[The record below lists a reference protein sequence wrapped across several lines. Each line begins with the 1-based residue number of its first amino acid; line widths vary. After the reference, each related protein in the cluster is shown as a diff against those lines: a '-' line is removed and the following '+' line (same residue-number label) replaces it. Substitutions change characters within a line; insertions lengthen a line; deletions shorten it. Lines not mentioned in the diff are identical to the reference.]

1 MSEETTAPRLC
12 SEIQLFDLCEEE
24 ACDHK
29 TGKFCNKGELLT
41 RFETILAKEDERSP
55 EQYLAE
61 ELDEVEGEGDL
72 AYDEAFA
79 VDEYEDEGEDE
90 EEG

>member
-1 MSEETTAPRLC
+1 MSEETAVPRLC
-12 SEIQLFDLCEEE
+12 SEIQLFDLCEDEV
-24 ACDHK
+24 CDHK
-29 TGKFCNKGELLT
+29 TGKFCGKGELLAK
-41 RFETILAKEDERSP
+41 FETILAKEDERSP

>member
-1 MSEETTAPRLC
+1 MSEEKTTPRLC

-24 ACDHK
+24 RCDYK
-29 TGKFCNKGELLT
+29 SRKFCTKGELLS
-41 RFETILAKEDERSP
+41 RFETILAKEERSP

-61 ELDEVEGEGDL
+61 ELEEVEGEGDM

-79 VDEYEDEGEDE
+79 VDEYEEEYDE
-90 EEG
+90 EG

>member
-1 MSEETTAPRLC
+1 MSEETATPRLC
-12 SEIQLFDLCEEE
+12 SEIQLFDLCEED
-24 ACDHK
+24 ACTHK
-29 TGKFCNKGELLT
+29 TGKFCSKGELLA
-41 RFETILAKEDERSP
+41 RFETVLAKEDERSP

-61 ELDEVEGEGDL
+61 ELDDVEGEGDL

-79 VDEYEDEGEDE
+79 VDEYEDEDE

>member
-1 MSEETTAPRLC
+1 MSEEKAPQRLC

-24 ACDHK
+24 TCNYKSD
-29 TGKFCNKGELLT
+29 KFCTQGELLSK
-41 RFETILAKEDERSP
+41 FETVLAKDDERSAP
-55 EQYLAE
+55 QFLAE

-79 VDEYEDEGEDE
+79 VDEYEEEYE

>member
-1 MSEETTAPRLC
+1 MSETTKTPRLC

-24 ACDHK
+24 TCTYKSD
-29 TGKFCNKGELLT
+29 KFCTQGELLAK
-41 RFETILAKEDERSP
+41 FETVLAKEDDRSP
-55 EQYLAE
+55 AQYLAE
-61 ELDEVEGEGDL
+61 ELDDVEGEGDL

-79 VDEYEDEGEDE
+79 VDEYEEEYE

>member
-1 MSEETTAPRLC
+1 MSEEKTMPRLC

-24 ACDHK
+24 RCAFK
-29 TGKFCNKGELLT
+29 SQKFCTKGELLG
-41 RFETILAKEDERSP
+41 RFELLLAKEERSP

-61 ELDEVEGEGDL
+61 ELEEVEGEGEM

-79 VDEYEDEGEDE
+79 VDEYEEEYDE
-90 EEG
+90 EG

>member
-1 MSEETTAPRLC
+1 MNAASATPRLC
-12 SEIQLFDLCEEE
+12 SEIQLFDLCEEQSCGHRSE
-24 ACDHK
+24 
-29 TGKFCNKGELLT
+29 KFCTKGDLLA
-41 RFETILAKEDERSP
+41 RFETILARDDERSP

-79 VDEYEDEGEDE
+79 VDEYEEEYDE
-90 EEG
+90 EG

>member
-1 MSEETTAPRLC
+1 MSEEAPVPRLC

-24 ACDHK
+24 TCNYK
-29 TGKFCNKGELLT
+29 REKFCNKGELLT

-79 VDEYEDEGEDE
+79 VDEYEDEDE

>member
-1 MSEETTAPRLC
+1 MSEETTTPRLC
-12 SEIQLFDLCEEE
+12 SEIQLFDLCEKE
-24 ACDHK
+24 ACTYKSD
-29 TGKFCNKGELLT
+29 KFCTQGELLNK
-41 RFETILAKEDERSP
+41 FETILAKEDERSAA
-55 EQYLAE
+55 QYLAE

-79 VDEYEDEGEDE
+79 VDEYEDEGE

>member
-1 MSEETTAPRLC
+1 MSDETTIQRLC
-12 SEIQLFDLCEEE
+12 SEIQLFDLCEDDT
-24 ACDHK
+24 CTHK
-29 TGKFCNKGELLT
+29 SGKFCTKGELLN

-61 ELDEVEGEGDL
+61 ELDEVEGEGDM

-79 VDEYEDEGEDE
+79 VDEYEDEE
-90 EEG
+90 EEQ